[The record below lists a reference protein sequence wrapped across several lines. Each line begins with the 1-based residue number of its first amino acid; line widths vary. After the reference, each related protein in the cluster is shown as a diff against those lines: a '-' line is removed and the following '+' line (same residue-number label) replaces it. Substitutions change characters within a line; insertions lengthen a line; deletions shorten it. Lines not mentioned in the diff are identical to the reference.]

1 MTKCKRCERATD
13 LFVCKA
19 CISELRKRL
28 ADLPWWIDR
37 LTETAVGQ
45 ANLGD
50 GARKGERRDVLH
62 GDDTLVSHVE
72 PFPRDK
78 DTTPTAR
85 DRRDRHQGALWH
97 ALALG
102 RVNGRASDE
111 LDRIHNALST
121 TIRDMCET
129 RGLDV
134 PEFRTRPRPLPV
146 VVDSDARRPA
156 DRFSLDSAPPA
167 RAGSCRRCFVTLP
180 TSAAGPLCD
189 DCDGAPEMCTAD
201 DSPADELRVTY
212 AGRRG
217 DETHSIATTARMAK
231 WLHRHASNIALQENG
246 AEICDEIE
254 QVYRSI
260 TRVVNRP
267 PEPMTLGPCI
277 TDPAPDEVLAER
289 GRKGD
294 NSTRCGYALM
304 APSRSGWIVCPQ
316 CEVPRLVDDVLA
328 HNLGE
333 LDDRNAT
340 VRELVDVV
348 LPRLNEHVPQS
359 TIERWIRRG
368 WVPVRGRDAEGH
380 QMVRIGDVRAVRGE
394 RPRNAKRSEANGV
407 KVVVKPRQAGKT
419 GEGPLA

>member
-19 CISELRKRL
+19 CVSELRKRL
-28 ADLPWWIDR
+28 ADLPWWLDR

-62 GDDTLVSHVE
+62 GDDSLVSHVE

-78 DTTPTAR
+78 DATPTPR
-85 DRRDRHQGALWH
+85 DHRDRHQAALWH

-111 LDRIHNALST
+111 LDRIGNALST

-134 PEFRTRPRPLPV
+134 PEFRTRPRPLSVNELESMAPAV
-146 VVDSDARRPA
+146 QPALDASVSSRSGICA
-156 DRFSLDSAPPA
+156 
-167 RAGSCRRCFVTLP
+167 RCFVTLP
-180 TSAAGPLCD
+180 TSANGALCD
-189 DCDGAPEMCTAD
+189 DCDGAPERRTPVAVP
-201 DSPADELRVTY
+201 SGNLRVTY
-212 AGRRG
+212 AGRRYE
-217 DETHSIATTARMAK
+217 DTRSVTTTTRMAK
-231 WLHRHASNIALQENG
+231 WLHNHAGDVALQVNG

-254 QVYRSI
+254 HVFRSAM
-260 TRVVNRP
+260 RVVNRP
-267 PEPMTLGPCI
+267 PEPMTIGPCI
-277 TDPAPDEVLAER
+277 TDPAPDAVLKDRVA
-289 GRKGD
+289 KGD
-294 NSTRCGYALM
+294 NTTRCGYALT
-304 APSRSGWIVCPQ
+304 APSHSGSIMCPQ
-316 CEVPRLVDDVLA
+316 CETAHLVDDVLA
-328 HNLGE
+328 RNLGE

-348 LPRLNEHVPQS
+348 LPRLDEHVPQS

-368 WVPVRGRDAEGH
+368 WVPLRGRDVQGH
-380 QMVRIGDVRAVRGE
+380 QMVRIGDVRAVRAE
-394 RPRNAKRSEANGV
+394 RPRNARGH
-407 KVVVKPRQAGKT
+407 G
-419 GEGPLA
+419 

>member
-19 CISELRKRL
+19 CVSELRKRL
-28 ADLPWWIDR
+28 ADLPWWLDR

-62 GDDTLVSHVE
+62 GDDSLVSHVE

-78 DTTPTAR
+78 DATPTPR
-85 DRRDRHQGALWH
+85 DHRDRHQAALWH

-111 LDRIHNALST
+111 LDRIGNALST

-134 PEFRTRPRPLPV
+134 PEFRTRPRPLA
-146 VVDSDARRPA
+146 VDESESAVPATRFVIDAAAPSRPDA
-156 DRFSLDSAPPA
+156 CA
-167 RAGSCRRCFVTLP
+167 RCFVSLP

-189 DCDGAPEMCTAD
+189 DCDGAPEIRTPVAV
-201 DSPADELRVTY
+201 PPGNLRVMY
-212 AGRRG
+212 AGRRSE
-217 DETHSIATTARMAK
+217 DTRSVTTTTRMTK
-231 WLHRHASNIALQENG
+231 WLYNHAADVALQENG

-254 QVYRSI
+254 HVFRSAM
-260 TRVVNRP
+260 RVVNRP
-267 PEPMTLGPCI
+267 PEPMTIGPCI
-277 TDPAPDEVLAER
+277 TDPAPDAVLKER
-289 GRKGD
+289 AAKGD
-294 NSTRCGYALM
+294 NTTRCGYALT
-304 APSRSGWIVCPQ
+304 APSHSGSIMCPQ
-316 CEVPRLVDDVLA
+316 CETVHLVDDVLA
-328 HNLGE
+328 RNLGE

-348 LPRLNEHVPQS
+348 LPRLDEHVPQS

-368 WVPVRGRDAEGH
+368 WVPLRGRDTDGH
-380 QMVRIGDVRAVRGE
+380 QMVRIGDVRAVRAE
-394 RPRNAKRSEANGV
+394 RPRNATRLEA
-407 KVVVKPRQAGKT
+407 KA
-419 GEGPLA
+419 

>member
-19 CISELRKRL
+19 CITELRKRL
-28 ADLPWWIDR
+28 ADLPWWLDR

-45 ANLGD
+45 AHLGE
-50 GARKGERRDVLH
+50 GARRGERRDVLH
-62 GDDTLVSHVE
+62 GDDTLDSHIE

-85 DRRDRHQGALWH
+85 DRRDRHQAALWH

-129 RGLDV
+129 RGIEV
-134 PEFRTRPRPLPV
+134 PEFRTRPRPLQPV
-146 VVDSDARRPA
+146 TQPEV
-156 DRFSLDSAPPA
+156 APPA
-167 RAGSCRRCFVTLP
+167 QRFDIDSVPPARQNACRRCFVTLP
-180 TSAAGPLCD
+180 TAAAGPLCEE
-189 DCDGAPEMCTAD
+189 CDGAPELRASEEAPAD
-201 DSPADELRVTY
+201 DLRVTY

-217 DETHSIATTARMAK
+217 EDTMSIATTARMAK
-231 WLHRHASNIALQENG
+231 WLHNHAADIALQENG

-254 QVYRSI
+254 HVYRAAM
-260 TRVVNRP
+260 RVVNRP
-267 PEPMTLGPCI
+267 PEPMTIGPCI
-277 TDPAPDEVLAER
+277 TDPAPDAVLKER
-289 GRKGD
+289 AAKGD
-294 NSTRCGYALM
+294 NTTRCGYALT
-304 APSRSGWIVCPQ
+304 APSHSGSITCPQ
-316 CEVPRLVDDVLA
+316 CENAHMVADVLE
-328 HNLGE
+328 HNLSQ

-348 LPRLNEHVPQS
+348 LPRLDERVPQR
-359 TIERWIRRG
+359 TIERWIQRG
-368 WVPVRGRDAEGH
+368 WVPVRGQDTHGH

-394 RPRNAKRSEANGV
+394 RPRNAKTRG
-407 KVVVKPRQAGKT
+407 
-419 GEGPLA
+419 

>member
-19 CISELRKRL
+19 CVAELRKRL

-85 DRRDRHQGALWH
+85 DHRDRHQAALWH

-111 LDRIHNALST
+111 LDRIENALST

-129 RGLDV
+129 RGLEV
-134 PEFRTRPRPLPV
+134 PRLSSTASLAMWLRNHASV
-146 VVDSDARRPA
+146 VAHQE
-156 DRFSLDSAPPA
+156 
-167 RAGSCRRCFVTLP
+167 
-180 TSAAGPLCD
+180 
-189 DCDGAPEMCTAD
+189 DGA
-201 DSPADELRVTY
+201 
-212 AGRRG
+212 
-217 DETHSIATTARMAK
+217 H
-231 WLHRHASNIALQENG
+231 
-246 AEICDEIE
+246 ICDEIE
-254 QVYRSI
+254 RMCRNIVRI
-260 TRVVNRP
+260 VNRP

-289 GRKGD
+289 GRRGD
-294 NSTRCGYALM
+294 NATRCGYALM
-304 APSRSGWIVCPQ
+304 APSHSGSVVCPQ
-316 CEVPRLVDDVLA
+316 CDTAHPVADVLA

-340 VRELVDVV
+340 VRELVDVI
-348 LPRLNEHVPQS
+348 LPRLDEHVPQS

-368 WVPVRGRDAEGH
+368 WVPVRGRDAHGH
-380 QMVRIGDVRAVRGE
+380 QMVRIGDVRAVRAE
-394 RPRNAKRSEANGV
+394 RPRNAKRSGAKG
-407 KVVVKPRQAGKT
+407 
-419 GEGPLA
+419 

>member
-19 CISELRKRL
+19 CIAELRKRL

-62 GDDTLVSHVE
+62 GDDALVSHVE
-72 PFPRDK
+72 PFPRDR

-85 DRRDRHQGALWH
+85 DHRDRHQAALWH

-111 LDRIHNALST
+111 LDRIRNALST

-134 PEFRTRPRPLPV
+134 PEFRTRPRPLPM

-201 DSPADELRVTY
+201 DSPADDLRVTY

-267 PEPMTLGPCI
+267 PEPMIIGPCI
-277 TDPAPDEVLAER
+277 TDPAPDEVLTER

-304 APSRSGWIVCPQ
+304 APSHSGSIVCPQ
-316 CEVPRLVDDVLA
+316 CGTAHVVADVLA
-328 HNLGE
+328 RNLGE

-348 LPRLNEHVPQS
+348 LPRLDEHVPQS

-368 WVPVRGRDAEGH
+368 WVPVRGRDAQGH

-394 RPRNAKRSEANGV
+394 RPRNARGH
-407 KVVVKPRQAGKT
+407 G
-419 GEGPLA
+419 

>member
-28 ADLPWWIDR
+28 ADLPWWLDR

-45 ANLGD
+45 AHLGE
-50 GARKGERRDVLH
+50 GARRGERRDVLH
-62 GDDTLVSHVE
+62 GDDTLDSHIE

-85 DRRDRHQGALWH
+85 DHRDRYRSALWH

-129 RGLDV
+129 RGIEV
-134 PEFRTRPRPLPV
+134 PEFRARAVTPASEP
-146 VVDSDARRPA
+146 DA
-156 DRFSLDSAPPA
+156 APPA
-167 RAGSCRRCFVTLP
+167 APDIAGPPVPGLCARCFVILP
-180 TSAAGPLCD
+180 TSATESLCEE
-189 DCDGAPEMCTAD
+189 CDGAPARVPKTAQAQD
-201 DSPADELRVTY
+201 LRVAY

-217 DETHSIATTARMAK
+217 EDTQSISITVRMAK
-231 WLHRHASNIALQENG
+231 WLCNHAADVALQENG
-246 AEICDEIE
+246 AEVCDEIE
-254 QVYRSI
+254 QVYRSV

-267 PEPMTLGPCI
+267 PEPMIIGPCI
-277 TDPAPDEVLAER
+277 TDPAPDEVLAQR
-289 GRKGD
+289 ARKGD
-294 NSTRCGYALM
+294 HATRCGYALM
-304 APSRSGWIVCPQ
+304 APSHSGSIVCPQ
-316 CEVPRLVDDVLA
+316 CEAAHSVADVLA
-328 HNLGE
+328 RNLGE

-348 LPRLNEHVPQS
+348 LPRLDEHVPQS

-368 WVPVRGRDAEGH
+368 WVPVRGQDSGGH
-380 QMVRIGDVRAVRGE
+380 QMVRIGDVRAVRSE
-394 RPRNAKRSEANGV
+394 RPRNAKRS
-407 KVVVKPRQAGKT
+407 QASR
-419 GEGPLA
+419 

>member
-28 ADLPWWIDR
+28 ADLPWWLDR

-62 GDDTLVSHVE
+62 GDDTLDSHVE

-85 DRRDRHQGALWH
+85 DHRDRHQAALWH

-111 LDRIHNALST
+111 LDRIGNALST

-129 RGLDV
+129 RGIEV
-134 PEFRTRPRPLPV
+134 PEFRTRPTPLPIGELERTPPV
-146 VVDSDARRPA
+146 EFNVE
-156 DRFSLDSAPPA
+156 SAPPA
-167 RAGSCRRCFVTLP
+167 RAGACRRCFVTLP
-180 TSAAGPLCD
+180 TATPGPLCD
-189 DCDGAPEMCTAD
+189 DCDGAPEMCTPD
-201 DSPADELRVTY
+201 QTPVDNLRVTY

-217 DETHSIATTARMAK
+217 EGTLSIATTARMAK
-231 WLHRHASNIALQENG
+231 WLYNHVADMALQENG
-246 AEICDEIE
+246 AEVCDEIE
-254 QVYRSI
+254 QLFRSI

-267 PEPMTLGPCI
+267 PEPMIIGPCI
-277 TDPAPDEVLAER
+277 TDPAPDEVLAAR
-289 GRKGD
+289 ARKGD

-304 APSRSGWIVCPQ
+304 APSHSGSIVCPQ
-316 CEVPRLVDDVLA
+316 CDTVHVVADVLA
-328 HNLGE
+328 RNLGE

-348 LPRLNEHVPQS
+348 LPRLDEHVPQR
-359 TIERWIRRG
+359 TIERWIQNG
-368 WVPVRGRDAEGH
+368 QVPVRGYDTHGH
-380 QMVRIGDVRAVRGE
+380 QMVRIGDVRTVRAE
-394 RPRNAKRSEANGV
+394 RPRNARGH
-407 KVVVKPRQAGKT
+407 G
-419 GEGPLA
+419 

>member
-62 GDDTLVSHVE
+62 GDESLVSHVE

-78 DTTPTAR
+78 DTTPTPR
-85 DRRDRHQGALWH
+85 DHRDRHQAALWR

-111 LDRIHNALST
+111 LDRIGNALST

-129 RGLDV
+129 RGLEV
-134 PEFRTRPRPLPV
+134 PEFRTRPTPLLLV
-146 VVDSDARRPA
+146 IEAEGERPA
-156 DRFSLDSAPPA
+156 DRFDIDSAPPA
-167 RAGSCRRCFVTLP
+167 RAGACRRCFVTLP
-180 TSAAGPLCD
+180 TSAAGALCD
-189 DCDGAPEMCTAD
+189 DCDGAPEMRT
-201 DSPADELRVTY
+201 PDETPMDNLRVTY

-217 DETHSIATTARMAK
+217 EDTLSVATTARMAK
-231 WLHRHASNIALQENG
+231 WLHRHAANVALQENG
-246 AEICDEIE
+246 AEVCDEIE
-254 QVYRSI
+254 QLFRSI

-267 PEPMTLGPCI
+267 PEPMILGPCI

-289 GRKGD
+289 VRKGD
-294 NSTRCGYALM
+294 NATRCGYALT
-304 APSRSGWIVCPQ
+304 APGHSGSIVCPQ
-316 CEVPRLVDDVLA
+316 CENAHMVADVLE
-328 HNLGE
+328 HNLGQ

-348 LPRLNEHVPQS
+348 LPRLDEHVPQT

-368 WVPVRGRDAEGH
+368 WVSVRGRDAEGH
-380 QMVRIGDVRAVRGE
+380 QMVRIGDVRAVRAD
-394 RPRNAKRSEANGV
+394 RPRNAKRSV
-407 KVVVKPRQAGKT
+407 
-419 GEGPLA
+419 

>member
-28 ADLPWWIDR
+28 ADLPWWLDR

-50 GARKGERRDVLH
+50 GARRGERRDVLH

-78 DTTPTAR
+78 DTTPTPR
-85 DRRDRHQGALWH
+85 DHRDRHQSALWH

-102 RVNGRASDE
+102 KVNGRASDE
-111 LDRIHNALST
+111 LDRIGNALST

-129 RGLDV
+129 RGIEV
-134 PEFRTRPRPLPV
+134 PEFRTRPTPLPIGEPEGAAPV
-146 VVDSDARRPA
+146 VFDV
-156 DRFSLDSAPPA
+156 DSAPPA
-167 RAGSCRRCFVTLP
+167 RAGACRRCFVALP
-180 TSAAGPLCD
+180 SAVPGPLCD
-189 DCDGAPEMCTAD
+189 DCDGAPELQPSDEA
-201 DSPADELRVTY
+201 PAAKLRVTY

-217 DETHSIATTARMAK
+217 EDTLSIATTARMAK
-231 WLHRHASNIALQENG
+231 WLYNHAADVALQENG

-254 QVYRSI
+254 HVYRAAA
-260 TRVVNRP
+260 RVVNRP

-277 TDPAPDEVLAER
+277 TDPAPDKVLKERAE
-289 GRKGD
+289 KGD
-294 NSTRCGYALM
+294 STTRCGYALT
-304 APSRSGWIVCPQ
+304 APSHSGSIVCPQ
-316 CEVPRLVDDVLA
+316 CEGIHVVDDVLA
-328 HNLGE
+328 RNLAD

-348 LPRLNEHVPQS
+348 LPRLDEHVPQT

-368 WVPVRGRDAEGH
+368 WVPLRGQDAQGH
-380 QMVRIGDVRAVRGE
+380 QMVRIGDVRAVRAE
-394 RPRNAKRSEANGV
+394 RPRNAKRSGA
-407 KVVVKPRQAGKT
+407 KA
-419 GEGPLA
+419 

>member
-62 GDDTLVSHVE
+62 GDESLVSHVE

-78 DTTPTAR
+78 DTTPTPR
-85 DRRDRHQGALWH
+85 DHRERHQAALWH

-111 LDRIHNALST
+111 LDRIGNALST

-129 RGLDV
+129 RGLEV
-134 PEFRTRPRPLPV
+134 PEFRTRPTPLLLV
-146 VVDSDARRPA
+146 IEAEGERPA
-156 DRFSLDSAPPA
+156 DRFDIDSAPPA
-167 RAGSCRRCFVTLP
+167 RAGACRRCFVTLP
-180 TSAAGPLCD
+180 TSAAGALCD
-189 DCDGAPEMCTAD
+189 DCDGAPEMRT
-201 DSPADELRVTY
+201 PDETPVDNLRVTY

-217 DETHSIATTARMAK
+217 EDTLSVATTARMAK
-231 WLHRHASNIALQENG
+231 WLHRHAANVALQENG
-246 AEICDEIE
+246 AEVCDEIE
-254 QVYRSI
+254 QLFRSI

-267 PEPMTLGPCI
+267 PEPMIIGPCI
-277 TDPAPDEVLAER
+277 TDPAPDEVLTAR
-289 GRKGD
+289 ARKGD
-294 NSTRCGYALM
+294 NATRCGYALM
-304 APSRSGWIVCPQ
+304 APSHSGSIVCPQ
-316 CEVPRLVDDVLA
+316 CEAAHPVADVLA

-348 LPRLNEHVPQS
+348 LPRLDEHVPQR

-368 WVPVRGRDAEGH
+368 WVPVRGRDAHGH
-380 QMVRIGDVRAVRGE
+380 QMVRIGDVRTVRAD
-394 RPRNAKRSEANGV
+394 RPRNASARVN
-407 KVVVKPRQAGKT
+407 
-419 GEGPLA
+419 

>member
-1 MTKCKRCERATD
+1 M
-13 LFVCKA
+13 
-19 CISELRKRL
+19 
-28 ADLPWWIDR
+28 
-37 LTETAVGQ
+37 
-45 ANLGD
+45 
-50 GARKGERRDVLH
+50 
-62 GDDTLVSHVE
+62 SHVE

-85 DRRDRHQGALWH
+85 DHRDRHQAALWH

-111 LDRIHNALST
+111 LDRIDNALST

-129 RGLDV
+129 RGLEV

-146 VVDSDARRPA
+146 VAESGARRPA

-167 RAGSCRRCFVTLP
+167 RAGLCRRCFVTLP
-180 TSAAGPLCD
+180 ASAAGPLCD

-201 DSPADELRVTY
+201 ESPADDLRVTY

-217 DETHSIATTARMAK
+217 DETQSIATTARMAK

-267 PEPMTLGPCI
+267 PEPMIIGPCI
-277 TDPAPDEVLAER
+277 TDPAPEAVLKER
-289 GRKGD
+289 TEQGD
-294 NSTRCGYALM
+294 RTTRCGYALT
-304 APSRSGWIVCPQ
+304 APHQTNQIVCPR
-316 CEVPRLVDDVLA
+316 CGVGHVVADVLA

-348 LPRLNEHVPQS
+348 LPRLDEHVPQR
-359 TIERWIRRG
+359 TIERWIQNG
-368 WVPVRGRDAEGH
+368 HVPVRGHDANGH
-380 QMVRIGDVRAVRGE
+380 QMVRIGDVRRVRAQ
-394 RPRNAKRSEANGV
+394 RPRHAKRA
-407 KVVVKPRQAGKT
+407 
-419 GEGPLA
+419 

>member
-62 GDDTLVSHVE
+62 GDESLVSHVE

-78 DTTPTAR
+78 DTTPTPR
-85 DRRDRHQGALWH
+85 DHRERHQAALWH

-111 LDRIHNALST
+111 LDRIGNALST

-129 RGLDV
+129 RGLEV
-134 PEFRTRPRPLPV
+134 PEFRTQPTPLLVIEAEGEQP
-146 VVDSDARRPA
+146 D
-156 DRFSLDSAPPA
+156 DRFDIDSAPPA
-167 RAGSCRRCFVTLP
+167 RAGACRRCFVTLP
-180 TSAAGPLCD
+180 TSAAGALCD
-189 DCDGAPEMCTAD
+189 DCDGAPEARTPNETPVD
-201 DSPADELRVTY
+201 NLRVTY

-217 DETHSIATTARMAK
+217 EDTLSVATTARMAK
-231 WLHRHASNIALQENG
+231 WLHRQASNVALQENG

-254 QVYRSI
+254 QLFRSI

-267 PEPMTLGPCI
+267 PEPMIIGPCI
-277 TDPAPDEVLAER
+277 TDPAPDEVLTAR
-289 GRKGD
+289 ARKGD
-294 NSTRCGYALM
+294 NATRCGYALM
-304 APSRSGWIVCPQ
+304 APSHSGSIVCPQ
-316 CEVPRLVDDVLA
+316 CDTAHEVADVLA
-328 HNLGE
+328 RNLGE

-348 LPRLNEHVPQS
+348 LPRLDEHVPQR
-359 TIERWIRRG
+359 TIERWIQNGR
-368 WVPVRGRDAEGH
+368 VPVRGRDAHGH
-380 QMVRIGDVRAVRGE
+380 QMVRIGDVRTVRAD
-394 RPRNAKRSEANGV
+394 RPRNASARVN
-407 KVVVKPRQAGKT
+407 
-419 GEGPLA
+419 

>member
-13 LFVCKA
+13 LFVCKD

-78 DTTPTAR
+78 DTTPTPR
-85 DRRDRHQGALWH
+85 DRRDRHQAALWH

-111 LDRIHNALST
+111 LDRIRNALST

-134 PEFRTRPRPLPV
+134 PEFRTRPRPPLV
-146 VVDSDARRPA
+146 VVESEAPRPA
-156 DRFSLDSAPPA
+156 DQFSLDSAPQAPA
-167 RAGSCRRCFVTLP
+167 GACRRCFVTLP

-189 DCDGAPEMCTAD
+189 DCDGAPELRTPDDGAAD
-201 DSPADELRVTY
+201 NLRVTY
-212 AGRRG
+212 SGRRG
-217 DETHSIATTARMAK
+217 DDTHSVATTARMAK
-231 WLHRHASNIALQENG
+231 WLHRHAANIALQENG

-254 QVYRSI
+254 QVFRSI

-267 PEPMTLGPCI
+267 PEPMIIGPCI
-277 TDPAPDEVLAER
+277 TDPAPEEVLAER

-294 NSTRCGYALM
+294 NATRCGYALM
-304 APSRSGWIVCPQ
+304 ASSHSGSIVCPQ
-316 CEVPRLVDDVLA
+316 CDTAHPVADVLA

-348 LPRLNEHVPQS
+348 LPRLDEHVPQS

-394 RPRNAKRSEANGV
+394 RPRNAKRSGA
-407 KVVVKPRQAGKT
+407 KA
-419 GEGPLA
+419 

>member
-28 ADLPWWIDR
+28 ADLPWWLDR

-50 GARKGERRDVLH
+50 GARKGEGRDVLH

-78 DTTPTAR
+78 DTAPTPK
-85 DRRDRHQGALWH
+85 DHRDRHQAALWH

-111 LDRIHNALST
+111 LDRIGNALST

-129 RGLDV
+129 RGIEV
-134 PEFRTRPRPLPV
+134 PEFRTRPTPLPICELESTPPV
-146 VVDSDARRPA
+146 EFDV
-156 DRFSLDSAPPA
+156 DSAPPA
-167 RAGSCRRCFVTLP
+167 RAGACRRCFVALP
-180 TSAAGPLCD
+180 TSVSGPLCD
-189 DCDGAPEMCTAD
+189 DCDGALELQTPDEA
-201 DSPADELRVTY
+201 PAAKLRVTY

-217 DETHSIATTARMAK
+217 EDTLSIATTARMAK
-231 WLHRHASNIALQENG
+231 WLYNHAADVALQENG

-254 QVYRSI
+254 HVYRAAA
-260 TRVVNRP
+260 RVVNRP

-277 TDPAPDEVLAER
+277 TDPAPDKVLKERAE
-289 GRKGD
+289 KGD
-294 NSTRCGYALM
+294 STTRCGYALT
-304 APSRSGWIVCPQ
+304 APSHSGTIVCPQ
-316 CEVPRLVDDVLA
+316 CEGVHVVDDVLA
-328 HNLGE
+328 RNLAD

-348 LPRLNEHVPQS
+348 LPRLDEHVPQT

-368 WVPVRGRDAEGH
+368 WVPLRGQDAHGH
-380 QMVRIGDVRAVRGE
+380 QMVRIGDVRAVRAE
-394 RPRNAKRSEANGV
+394 RPRNAKRTQ
-407 KVVVKPRQAGKT
+407 QA
-419 GEGPLA
+419 EM

>member
-1 MTKCKRCERATD
+1 MIKCKRCERATD

-28 ADLPWWIDR
+28 ADLPWWLDR

-85 DRRDRHQGALWH
+85 DHRDRHQAALWH

-129 RGLDV
+129 RGIEVPGFRARVVTPASEPDAAASTVSDV
-134 PEFRTRPRPLPV
+134 V
-146 VVDSDARRPA
+146 G
-156 DRFSLDSAPPA
+156 PA
-167 RAGSCRRCFVTLP
+167 RPGLCARCFVILP
-180 TSAAGPLCD
+180 TSATESLCEE
-189 DCDGAPEMCTAD
+189 CDGAPARVPEVD
-201 DSPADELRVTY
+201 PVEDLRVAY

-217 DETHSIATTARMAK
+217 EGTQSISITVRMAK
-231 WLHRHASNIALQENG
+231 WLCNHAADVALQENG
-246 AEICDEIE
+246 AEVCDEIE
-254 QVYRSI
+254 QVYRSV

-267 PEPMTLGPCI
+267 PEPIIIGPCI
-277 TDPAPDEVLAER
+277 TDPAPAEVLAAR
-289 GRKGD
+289 ARKGD
-294 NSTRCGYALM
+294 HATRCGYALT
-304 APSRSGWIVCPQ
+304 AANHGGVITCPQ
-316 CEVPRLVDDVLA
+316 CESLHTVSDVLA
-328 HNLGE
+328 QNLGE

-348 LPRLNEHVPQS
+348 LPRLDEHVPQR
-359 TIERWIRRG
+359 TIERWIQRG
-368 WVPVRGRDAEGH
+368 WVPLRGQDAHGN
-380 QMVRIGDVRAVRGE
+380 QMVRIGDVRAVRAE
-394 RPRNAKRSEANGV
+394 RPRNAR
-407 KVVVKPRQAGKT
+407 T
-419 GEGPLA
+419 GNR

>member
-1 MTKCKRCERATD
+1 MTKCKRCDRATD

-62 GDDTLVSHVE
+62 GDDTLDSHVE

-78 DTTPTAR
+78 DATPTPR
-85 DRRDRHQGALWH
+85 DHRDRHQAALWH

-111 LDRIHNALST
+111 LDRIRNALST

-129 RGLDV
+129 RGIEV
-134 PEFRTRPRPLPV
+134 PEFRTRPTLLPIGELESAPPV
-146 VVDSDARRPA
+146 EFNV
-156 DRFSLDSAPPA
+156 DSAPAA
-167 RAGSCRRCFVTLP
+167 RAGVCRRCFVTLP
-180 TSAAGPLCD
+180 TSVSGPLCD
-189 DCDGAPEMCTAD
+189 DCDGAPELQAPD
-201 DSPADELRVTY
+201 EAPAVQLRVTY

-217 DETHSIATTARMAK
+217 EDTLSIATTARMAK
-231 WLHRHASNIALQENG
+231 WLYNHAADVALQENG
-246 AEICDEIE
+246 VEICDEIE
-254 QVYRSI
+254 YVYRAAA
-260 TRVVNRP
+260 RVVNRP

-277 TDPAPDEVLAER
+277 TDPAPDKVLKERAE
-289 GRKGD
+289 KGD
-294 NSTRCGYALM
+294 STTRCGYALM
-304 APSRSGWIVCPQ
+304 APSHSGTIVCPQ
-316 CEVPRLVDDVLA
+316 CEGMHVVDDVLTR
-328 HNLGE
+328 NLAD

-348 LPRLNEHVPQS
+348 LPRLDEHVPQT

-368 WVPVRGRDAEGH
+368 WVPLRGQDAHGH
-380 QMVRIGDVRAVRGE
+380 QMVRIGDVRAVRAE
-394 RPRNAKRSEANGV
+394 RPRNAR
-407 KVVVKPRQAGKT
+407 T
-419 GEGPLA
+419 GNR